1 MRWLI
6 VFARVVPHRREPW
19 ARSTL
24 ICPWSRA
31 YGAIGT
37 GDSDPIS
44 PPVGTIT
51 VDKPITTN
59 GHTSPK
65 DAVPSQ

>member
-1 MRWLI
+1 MI
-6 VFARVVPHRREPW
+6 VFARVVSHRGEPW

-31 YGAIGT
+31 YGAIGN
-37 GDSDPIS
+37 DDPDPVS
-44 PPVGTIT
+44 LPVGTIT
-51 VDKPITTN
+51 VDKPIVTN
-59 GHTSPK
+59 WHTSPK